1 MIRSMIN
8 IRNDKSDTGK
18 KNIKSVN
25 KMLKII
31 VTTLFYVISNIN
43 YEINLWL
50 LIIL

>member
-8 IRNDKSDTGK
+8 IRNDESDTGK

-31 VTTLFYVISNIN
+31 VTTLFYVSNIN